1 MASSEVIIC
10 NAALSKLGAG
20 TITALNQNNDNAR
33 TMNLRY
39 ATVRDAELHRRR
51 WKFSIRRTS
60 LAALAD
66 APEFGYAFQY
76 QLPNDYLRLIEGG
89 DIANFADLS
98 DYRTSSDMALY
109 SIEGKKILTDLGAP
123 LNIRYI
129 ARITDTTQFNSSFDE
144 AFASRLALECCER
157 VTQSTSKK
165 EACRVDYAQAIREA
179 ARANAV
185 EAPPVDMGDDSWV
198 LARAG

>member
-20 TITALNQNNDNAR
+20 SILALNQNNENAR

-51 WKFSIRRTS
+51 WKFSIARTS
-60 LAALAD
+60 LPALAA
-66 APEFGYAFQY
+66 APAFGYAYQY

-98 DYRTSSDMALY
+98 DYRSSTDAALY
-109 SIEGKKILTDLGAP
+109 SIEGKKILTDLGPP

-129 ARITDTTQFNSSFDE
+129 AKITDTAQFNASFDE
-144 AFASRLALECCER
+144 ALASRLAWECCER
-157 VTQSTSKK
+157 ITQSTSKK
-165 EACRVDYAQAIREA
+165 ADCRADYFTAIKEAG
-179 ARANAV
+179 RANAL
-185 EAPPVDMGDDSWV
+185 EAPPVDTADDTWIM
-198 LARAG
+198 ARAG